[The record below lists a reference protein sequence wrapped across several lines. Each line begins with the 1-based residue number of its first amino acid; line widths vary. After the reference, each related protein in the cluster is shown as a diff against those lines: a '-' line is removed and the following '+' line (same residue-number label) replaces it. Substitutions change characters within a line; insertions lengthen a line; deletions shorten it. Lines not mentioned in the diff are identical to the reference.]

1 MAFTSVVFKNPA
13 TGAVKKAPVGFSWT
27 VLFFWFLPP
36 LLRGDWKW
44 ALVMLS
50 LAPLTFGLSNILFI
64 FIYNQLY
71 IGDLIVAGYK
81 VQSIADDDLALVR
94 EKLGTHLPLLAAA

>member
-1 MAFTSVVFKNPA
+1 MAFTSVVFKHPD

-27 VLFFWFLPP
+27 VLFFFFLPP

-44 ALVMLS
+44 ALIILS
-50 LAPLTFGLSNILFI
+50 LAPLTFGMSNILFV

-71 IGDLIVAGYK
+71 AGELICAGYEA
-81 VQSIADDDLALVR
+81 QSVANGDVDSVR
-94 EKLGTHLPLLAAA
+94 RKLGTDLPMLAAA